1 MWNKILRFVSL
12 KIISPF
18 KWTWLK
24 YIFTGRTYDLKSSD
38 REDAR
43 ALMTLGSYLWVSR
56 RDSHLTTYLISF
68 MDWLLILKTW
78 IKNGREGIRPRFGFW
93 SHAFMNYDS
102 NEIVEAVGKG
112 VVKNFFDEA
121 FDCDAVAALVPR
133 NISRLEWSQIEPK
146 ISKELEKQIGK
157 KYDTNFDLSSE
168 DQVSCIELVRL
179 VLKHEVEDYELK
191 FANFET
197 MIKIYKNVT
206 PQMLYESKD
215 FVVVWEVRRK

>member
-24 YIFTGRTYDLKSSD
+24 YFLTGKTYDLQSSD
-38 REDAR
+38 RENAR
-43 ALMTLGSYLWVSR
+43 DLMTLGSYLWVSR

-68 MDWLLILKTW
+68 LDWLLVLKTW
-78 IKNGREGIRPRFGFW
+78 IKNGREGMRPRFGYW
-93 SHAFMNYDS
+93 SHAFMNYDD

-112 VVKNFFDEA
+112 VLKNFFDDV

-133 NISRLEWSQIEPK
+133 NISRLEWAMLQPK
-146 ISKELEKQIGK
+146 ISEELEKQIGK
-157 KYDTNFDLSSE
+157 KYDTSFDLSE
-168 DQVSCIELVRL
+168 DDRVSCIELVRL
-179 VLKHEVEDYELK
+179 VLKNEIDDYDLK
-191 FANFET
+191 FSNFET
-197 MIKIYKNVT
+197 IIKMYKNVT

>member
-1 MWNKILRFVSL
+1 MWKSILRFISL
-12 KIISPF
+12 KIVSPF

-24 YIFTGRTYDLKSSD
+24 YILTGKTYDLKSSD
-38 REDAR
+38 REGAR
-43 ALMTLGSYLWVSR
+43 ELMTLGSYLWVSR

-68 MDWLLILKTW
+68 LDYLLILKTW
-78 IKNGREGIRPRFGFW
+78 FKNGREGMRPRFGFW
-93 SHAFMNYDS
+93 SHAFMNYDN

-121 FDCDAVAALVPR
+121 FDCDAIAALVPR
-133 NISRLEWSQIEPK
+133 NISRLEWDMMRPK

-157 KYDTNFDLSSE
+157 KYDTNFDLSE
-168 DQVSCIELVRL
+168 DERVSCIELVRL
-179 VLKHEVEDYELK
+179 VLKKEVEDYDLK
-191 FANFET
+191 FANFES
-197 MIKIYKNVT
+197 IINIYKNVT